1 MLRKLATKPENDK
14 FKKHHVVMPIIEYLS
29 LIRFIYLSERGFMPQ
44 APLISK
50 IRCYNPN
57 KTKSRVCNRNHL
69 IYIGTREGVDLSA
82 TESHIE
88 NMDDGKITVQSANDL
103 YAHYIAER
111 PLSHGLF
118 GNIDVS
124 DINQVA
130 NQLAD
135 LTAQG
140 KVIYRGIVS
149 LSEADALQLGYTQ
162 KENWVNFMRATLPD
176 VARVFNIPIDQLR
189 WTAAVHMEQSHPHC
203 HYMFWSE
210 GACVTD
216 PYIHTSKQNQ
226 CRELLS
232 KEMFKAERE
241 QELLNKTMQRDL
253 ILDLGKDILNDNM
266 DKITKVKN
274 ASQIMGRID
283 NATLGKYGQAL
294 IRLSAKLPEHGRLS
308 YQYLP
313 PETKQAVDCFIS
325 DILKQHELST
335 QYNAFLKTIDNI
347 SATYSASPKHAE
359 TNRQIADEDL
369 RKRLANAALKC
380 CSKLIHEQNIF
391 DHYIDRTIY
400 LSENQPD
407 ISSGAFTAPH
417 DNSPAMDQD
426 PDIVSVS
433 FDPDDRI
440 PHADIAS
447 TSMEPTIDHT
457 LHLPADAHHY
467 VYKYTDNYKAAM
479 NYIYNK
485 ADHDI
490 AKAVPLLQEEANQN
504 NLLACIELG
513 KLYKAKLIPG
523 IDQEKSLATGDA
535 YYRHA
540 VTGLQTLIAN
550 AKEPSTSKEI
560 KFQETLYY
568 KLGKLYERG
577 NGTDISVEKAQSCY
591 QAAAHNKYAQYA
603 LGSMYLYEKI
613 ESFTAENKNELMKKG
628 LSYIKASADQSF
640 AYAAYTY
647 AKNAD
652 IVNMP
657 AETQS
662 YYYNA
667 ALQEFEKML
676 EDRAEDNLLYRIGT
690 MYYSGHGTPA
700 DPGKAYDYFVKAAE
714 FKNVHAQYALGKT
727 YADPES
733 SHYDLDKAIKYFEL
747 SQEQGNTYATYELG
761 KIYLD
766 QDKSHYDA
774 AKGISYLEA
783 VKEDNVYALTRLGK
797 IYLTGI
803 PDINPD
809 IEKALSYLKEAAEK
823 GNDNAQYALGKIYL
837 DNESDYY
844 DPEKGIKLLESIKDK
859 NMYALA
865 KLGNVYLWGKH
876 PGIDQDVEK
885 GLSYLKEAAEKGN
898 EYAQTSIDIYNDVQH
913 NRGINFAIGAGYKC
927 FRILFSTLGSA
938 RQSQQA
944 YAADQIY
951 RSLSKAAQK
960 SRRTEQGKYV
970 DQDVT

>member
-1 MLRKLATKPENDK
+1 MLRKLATKLENDK
-14 FKKHHVVMPIIEYLS
+14 FKKHHVVT
-29 LIRFIYLSERGFMPQ
+29 LIQVYLSERGFMPQ

-88 NMDDGKITVQSANDL
+88 NMDDNRITEQSANDL

-118 GNIDVS
+118 GNFDVS
-124 DINQVA
+124 DINHVA

-135 LTAQG
+135 LTAHG

-149 LSEADALQLGYTQ
+149 LSEADAMQLGYTQ
-162 KENWVNFMRATLPD
+162 KENWVNFMRATIPD

-369 RKRLANAALKC
+369 RKRLANATLKC
-380 CSKLIHEQNIF
+380 CSKLIREQNIF

-407 ISSGAFTAPH
+407 ISSGAFTAPQ
-417 DNSPAMDQD
+417 DNSPAMDPD
-426 PDIVSVS
+426 PGIVSVS
-433 FDPDDRI
+433 FDPDEQI
-440 PHADIAS
+440 PHVDIYS
-447 TSMEPTIDHT
+447 TGMEPTIDHT

-467 VYKYTDNYKAAM
+467 VYKYTDDYKAAM

-490 AKAVPLLQEEANQN
+490 TKAVPLLQKEAIQN
-504 NLLACIELG
+504 NLLACMELG
-513 KLYKAKLIPG
+513 KLYKANLISG
-523 IDQEKSLATGDA
+523 IDQEKSLATGEA

-540 VTGLQTLIAN
+540 VTGLQSLIAN
-550 AKEPSTSKEI
+550 EKEPSTPKES

-628 LSYIKASADQSF
+628 LSYIKASADQGF

-647 AKNAD
+647 AKNAN
-652 IVNMP
+652 IVNMST
-657 AETQS
+657 ETQS

-700 DPGKAYDYFVKAAE
+700 DPDKAYDYFVKAAE

-803 PDINPD
+803 PDIDPD

-876 PGIDQDVEK
+876 PSIDQDTEK

-898 EYAQTSIDIYNDVQH
+898 EYAQASIDIYNDVQH
-913 NRGINFAIGAGYKC
+913 NRGINFAIGAGYRC

-960 SRRTEQGKYV
+960 ARRTEHGKYV
-970 DQDVT
+970 DQDIT

>member
-1 MLRKLATKPENDK
+1 
-14 FKKHHVVMPIIEYLS
+14 
-29 LIRFIYLSERGFMPQ
+29 MPQ

-69 IYIGTREGVDLSA
+69 IYIGTREGVDLSSV
-82 TESHIE
+82 EYHIE
-88 NMDDGKITVQSANDL
+88 NMDDNRITKQSANDL

-118 GNIDVS
+118 GNFDVS

-162 KENWVNFMRATLPD
+162 KENWVNFMRATIPD

-210 GACVTD
+210 GTCVTD

-266 DKITKVKN
+266 DKITIAKN

-369 RKRLANAALKC
+369 RKRLANATLKC
-380 CSKLIHEQNIF
+380 CSKLIREQKIF

-407 ISSGAFTAPH
+407 ISSGAFTAPQ
-417 DNSPAMDQD
+417 DNSPAMDQES
-426 PDIVSVS
+426 DIVSVS
-433 FDPDDRI
+433 FDPDDQI
-440 PHADIAS
+440 PLADIDS
-447 TSMEPTIDHT
+447 TGMEPTIDHT

-467 VYKYTDNYKAAM
+467 VYKYTDDYKAAM

-490 AKAVPLLQEEANQN
+490 TKAVPLLQKEAIQN
-504 NLLACIELG
+504 NLLACMELG
-513 KLYKAKLIPG
+513 KLYKANLIPG

-540 VTGLQTLIAN
+540 VTGLQSLIAN
-550 AKEPSTSKEI
+550 AKEPSTPKES

-591 QAAAHNKYAQYA
+591 HTAAHNKYAQYA

-628 LSYIKASADQSF
+628 LSYIKASADQGF

-652 IVNMP
+652 IVNMST
-657 AETQS
+657 EMQS

-700 DPGKAYDYFVKAAE
+700 DPDKAYDYFVKAAE

-898 EYAQTSIDIYNDVQH
+898 EYAQASIDIYNDVQH
-913 NRGINFAIGAGYKC
+913 NRGINFAIGAGYRC

-960 SRRTEQGKYV
+960 ARRTEHGKYV
-970 DQDVT
+970 DQDIT

>member
-1 MLRKLATKPENDK
+1 
-14 FKKHHVVMPIIEYLS
+14 
-29 LIRFIYLSERGFMPQ
+29 MPQ

-88 NMDDGKITVQSANDL
+88 NMDDGKITEQSANDL

-118 GNIDVS
+118 GNFDVS
-124 DINQVA
+124 DINHVA

-149 LSEADALQLGYTQ
+149 LSEADAMQLGYTQ
-162 KENWVNFMRATLPD
+162 KENWVNFMRATIPD

-266 DKITKVKN
+266 DKITIAKN

-369 RKRLANAALKC
+369 RKRLANATLKC
-380 CSKLIHEQNIF
+380 CSKLIREQNIF
-391 DHYIDRTIY
+391 EHYIDRTIY

-407 ISSGAFTAPH
+407 ISSGAFTAPQ
-417 DNSPAMDQD
+417 DNSPAMDPD
-426 PDIVSVS
+426 PGIVSVS
-433 FDPDDRI
+433 FDPDEQI
-440 PHADIAS
+440 PHVDIYS
-447 TSMEPTIDHT
+447 TGMEPTIDHT

-467 VYKYTDNYKAAM
+467 VYKYTDDYKAAM

-490 AKAVPLLQEEANQN
+490 TKAVPLLQKEAIQN
-504 NLLACIELG
+504 NLLACMELG
-513 KLYKAKLIPG
+513 KLYKANLIPG

-540 VTGLQTLIAN
+540 VTGLQSLIAN
-550 AKEPSTSKEI
+550 AKEPSTPKES

-568 KLGKLYERG
+568 KIGKLYERG

-628 LSYIKASADQSF
+628 LSYIKASADQGF

-652 IVNMP
+652 IVNMST
-657 AETQS
+657 EMQS

-700 DPGKAYDYFVKAAE
+700 DPDKAYDYFVKAAE

-761 KIYLD
+761 KIYL
-766 QDKSHYDA
+766 
-774 AKGISYLEA
+774 
-783 VKEDNVYALTRLGK
+783 
-797 IYLTGI
+797 TGI

-823 GNDNAQYALGKIYL
+823 GNDNAQYTLGKYYMDPESDHYDLKTAYGYLQSAYSQGNEFATYALGKIYL

-898 EYAQTSIDIYNDVQH
+898 EYAQASIDIYNDVQH
-913 NRGINFAIGAGYKC
+913 NRGINFAIGAGYRC

-960 SRRTEQGKYV
+960 ARRTEHGKYV
-970 DQDVT
+970 DQDIT

>member
-1 MLRKLATKPENDK
+1 
-14 FKKHHVVMPIIEYLS
+14 
-29 LIRFIYLSERGFMPQ
+29 MPQ

-88 NMDDGKITVQSANDL
+88 NMDDGKITEQSANDL
-103 YAHYIAER
+103 YARYIAER

-118 GNIDVS
+118 GNFDVS
-124 DINQVA
+124 DINHVA

-149 LSEADALQLGYTQ
+149 LSEADAMQLGYTQ
-162 KENWVNFMRATLPD
+162 KENWVNFMRATIPD

-266 DKITKVKN
+266 DKITIAKN

-369 RKRLANAALKC
+369 RKRLANATLKC
-380 CSKLIHEQNIF
+380 CSKLIREQNIF

-407 ISSGAFTAPH
+407 ISSGAFTAPQ
-417 DNSPAMDQD
+417 DNSPAMYQD
-426 PDIVSVS
+426 SDIVSVS
-433 FDPDDRI
+433 FDPDDQI
-440 PHADIAS
+440 PLADIDS
-447 TSMEPTIDHT
+447 TGMEPTIDHT

-467 VYKYTDNYKAAM
+467 VYKYTDDYKAAM

-490 AKAVPLLQEEANQN
+490 TKAVPLLQKEAIQN
-504 NLLACIELG
+504 NLLACMELG
-513 KLYKAKLIPG
+513 KLYKANLIPG

-540 VTGLQTLIAN
+540 VTGLQSLIAN
-550 AKEPSTSKEI
+550 AKEPSTPKES

-577 NGTDISVEKAQSCY
+577 NGTDISAEKAQSCY
-591 QAAAHNKYAQYA
+591 HAAAHNKYAQYA

-613 ESFTAENKNELMKKG
+613 ESFTAENKNELMEKG
-628 LSYIKASADQSF
+628 LAYIKASADQGF

-652 IVNMP
+652 IVNMST
-657 AETQS
+657 ETQS

-667 ALQEFEKML
+667 ALREFEKML
-676 EDRAEDNLLYRIGT
+676 EDRAEDNLLYRVGT
-690 MYYSGHGTPA
+690 MYYAGHGTPA
-700 DPGKAYDYFVKAAE
+700 DPDKAFDYFVKAAE

-774 AKGISYLEA
+774 AKGISCLEA

-809 IEKALSYLKEAAEK
+809 IEKALSYLKNAAEK
-823 GNDNAQYALGKIYL
+823 GYDNAQYTLGKYYM
-837 DNESDYY
+837 DPESDHY
-844 DPEKGIKLLESIKDK
+844 DPKKGIKLLESIKDK
-859 NMYALA
+859 NIYALA

-876 PGIDQDVEK
+876 PGIDQDTEK

-898 EYAQTSIDIYNDVQH
+898 EYAQASIDIYNDVQH
-913 NRGINFAIGAGYKC
+913 NRGINFAIGAGYRC

-960 SRRTEQGKYV
+960 ARRTEQGKYV
-970 DQDVT
+970 DQDIT

>member
-1 MLRKLATKPENDK
+1 
-14 FKKHHVVMPIIEYLS
+14 
-29 LIRFIYLSERGFMPQ
+29 MPQ

-69 IYIGTREGVDLSA
+69 IYIGTREGVDLSSV
-82 TESHIE
+82 EYHIE
-88 NMDDGKITVQSANDL
+88 NMDDNRITKQSANDL

-118 GNIDVS
+118 GNFDVS

-162 KENWVNFMRATLPD
+162 KENWVNFMRATIPD

-210 GACVTD
+210 GTCVTD

-266 DKITKVKN
+266 DKITIAKN

-369 RKRLANAALKC
+369 RKRLANATLKC
-380 CSKLIHEQNIF
+380 CSKLIREQKIF

-407 ISSGAFTAPH
+407 ISSGAFTAPQ
-417 DNSPAMDQD
+417 DNSPAMDQES
-426 PDIVSVS
+426 DIVSVS
-433 FDPDDRI
+433 FDPDDQI
-440 PHADIAS
+440 PLADIDS
-447 TSMEPTIDHT
+447 TGMEPTIDHT

-467 VYKYTDNYKAAM
+467 VYKYTDDYKAAM

-490 AKAVPLLQEEANQN
+490 TKAVPLLQKEAIQN
-504 NLLACIELG
+504 NLLACMELG
-513 KLYKAKLIPG
+513 KLYKANLIPG

-540 VTGLQTLIAN
+540 VTGLQSLIAN
-550 AKEPSTSKEI
+550 AKEPSTPKES

-591 QAAAHNKYAQYA
+591 HTAAHNKYAQYA

-628 LSYIKASADQSF
+628 LSYIKASADQGF

-647 AKNAD
+647 AKNTD
-652 IVNMP
+652 IVNMST
-657 AETQS
+657 EMQS

-700 DPGKAYDYFVKAAE
+700 DPDKAYDYFVKAAE

-898 EYAQTSIDIYNDVQH
+898 EYAQASIDIYNDVQH
-913 NRGINFAIGAGYKC
+913 NRGINFAIGAGYRC

-960 SRRTEQGKYV
+960 ARRTEHGKYV
-970 DQDVT
+970 DQDIT

>member
-1 MLRKLATKPENDK
+1 
-14 FKKHHVVMPIIEYLS
+14 
-29 LIRFIYLSERGFMPQ
+29 MPQ

-57 KTKSRVCNRNHL
+57 KNKSRVCNRNHL

-82 TESHIE
+82 VENHIE
-88 NMDDGKITVQSANDL
+88 NMDDNRITEQSANDL

-124 DINQVA
+124 DINHVA

-149 LSEADALQLGYTQ
+149 LSEADAMQLGYTQ
-162 KENWVNFMRATLPD
+162 KENWVNFMRATIPD

-266 DKITKVKN
+266 DKITIAKN

-283 NATLGKYGQAL
+283 NDTLGKYGQAL

-369 RKRLANAALKC
+369 RKRLANATLKC
-380 CSKLIHEQNIF
+380 CSKLIREQNIF

-407 ISSGAFTAPH
+407 ISSGAFTAPQ
-417 DNSPAMDQD
+417 DNSPAMDPD
-426 PDIVSVS
+426 PGIVSVS
-433 FDPDDRI
+433 FDPDEQI
-440 PHADIAS
+440 PHVDIYS
-447 TSMEPTIDHT
+447 TGMEPTIDHT

-467 VYKYTDNYKAAM
+467 VYKYTDDYKAAM

-490 AKAVPLLQEEANQN
+490 TKAVPLLQKEAIQN
-504 NLLACIELG
+504 NLLACMELG
-513 KLYKAKLIPG
+513 KLYKANLIPG
-523 IDQEKSLATGDA
+523 IDQEKSLATGNA

-540 VTGLQTLIAN
+540 VTGLQSLIAN
-550 AKEPSTSKEI
+550 AKEPSTPKES

-568 KLGKLYERG
+568 KIGKLYERG

-628 LSYIKASADQSF
+628 LSYIKASADQGF

-652 IVNMP
+652 IVNMST
-657 AETQS
+657 EMQS

-700 DPGKAYDYFVKAAE
+700 DPDKAYDYFVKAAE

-783 VKEDNVYALTRLGK
+783 VKEDNVYAL
-797 IYLTGI
+797 
-803 PDINPD
+803 
-809 IEKALSYLKEAAEK
+809 
-823 GNDNAQYALGKIYL
+823 
-837 DNESDYY
+837 
-844 DPEKGIKLLESIKDK
+844 
-859 NMYALA
+859 A

-885 GLSYLKEAAEKGN
+885 GLSYLKVSAEKGN
-898 EYAQTSIDIYNDVQH
+898 EYAQASIDIYNDVQH
-913 NRGINFAIGAGYKC
+913 NRGINFAIGAGYRC

-960 SRRTEQGKYV
+960 ARRTEHGKYV
-970 DQDVT
+970 DQDIT

>member
-1 MLRKLATKPENDK
+1 MLRKLATKLENDK
-14 FKKHHVVMPIIEYLS
+14 FKKHHVVT
-29 LIRFIYLSERGFMPQ
+29 LIQVYLSERGFMPQ

-88 NMDDGKITVQSANDL
+88 NMDDNRITEQSANDL

-118 GNIDVS
+118 GNFDVS
-124 DINQVA
+124 DINHVA

-149 LSEADALQLGYTQ
+149 LSEADAMQLGYTQ
-162 KENWVNFMRATLPD
+162 KENWVNFMRATIPD

-266 DKITKVKN
+266 DKITIAKN

-369 RKRLANAALKC
+369 RKRLANATLKC
-380 CSKLIHEQNIF
+380 CSKLIREQNIF

-407 ISSGAFTAPH
+407 ISSGAFTAPQ
-417 DNSPAMDQD
+417 DNSPAMDPD
-426 PDIVSVS
+426 PGIVSVS
-433 FDPDDRI
+433 FDPDEQI
-440 PHADIAS
+440 PHVDIYS
-447 TSMEPTIDHT
+447 TGMEPTIDHT

-467 VYKYTDNYKAAM
+467 VYKYTDDYKAAM

-490 AKAVPLLQEEANQN
+490 TKAVPLLQKEAIQN
-504 NLLACIELG
+504 NLLACMELG
-513 KLYKAKLIPG
+513 KLYKANLIPG
-523 IDQEKSLATGDA
+523 IDQEKSLATGNA

-540 VTGLQTLIAN
+540 VTGLQSLIAN
-550 AKEPSTSKEI
+550 AKEPSSPKES

-640 AYAAYTY
+640 GYAAYTY

-652 IVNMP
+652 IVNMST
-657 AETQS
+657 ETQS

-700 DPGKAYDYFVKAAE
+700 DPDKAYDYFVKAAE

-803 PDINPD
+803 PDIDPD

-876 PGIDQDVEK
+876 PSIDQDTEK

-898 EYAQTSIDIYNDVQH
+898 EYAQASIDIYNDVQH
-913 NRGINFAIGAGYKC
+913 NRGINFAIGAGYRC

-960 SRRTEQGKYV
+960 ARRTEHGKYV
-970 DQDVT
+970 DQDIT

>member
-1 MLRKLATKPENDK
+1 
-14 FKKHHVVMPIIEYLS
+14 
-29 LIRFIYLSERGFMPQ
+29 MPQ

-57 KTKSRVCNRNHL
+57 KNKSRVCNRNHL

-82 TESHIE
+82 VENHIE
-88 NMDDGKITVQSANDL
+88 NMDDNRITEQSANDL

-162 KENWVNFMRATLPD
+162 KENWVNFMRAAIPD

-203 HYMFWSE
+203 HYMFWS
-210 GACVTD
+210 ASKCVTD
-216 PYIHTSKQNQ
+216 PYIHTSKQDK
-226 CRELLS
+226 CREILS
-232 KEMFKAERE
+232 KEMFRAERE

-253 ILDLGKDILNDNM
+253 IMDLGKDILNDNT
-266 DKITKVKN
+266 DKIIQGKN
-274 ASQIMGRID
+274 KASQIMGRID
-283 NATLGKYGQAL
+283 NTTLSKYGQEL
-294 IRLSAKLPEHGRLS
+294 IKLSAVLPAKGRLF

-313 PETKQAVDCFIS
+313 PESKLAVDNFVNS
-325 DILKQHELST
+325 ILQQHELST
-335 QYNAFLKTIDNI
+335 QYTAYLKTVDNI
-347 SATYSASPKHAE
+347 SATYSASPKHAD

-369 RKRLANAALKC
+369 RKRLANATLKC
-380 CSKLIHEQNIF
+380 CSKLIREQNIF

-407 ISSGAFTAPH
+407 ISSGAFTAPQ
-417 DNSPAMDQD
+417 DNSPAMDPD
-426 PDIVSVS
+426 PGIVSVS
-433 FDPDDRI
+433 FDPDEQI

-447 TSMEPTIDHT
+447 TGMEPTIDHT

-467 VYKYTDNYKAAM
+467 VYKYTDDYKAAM

-490 AKAVPLLQEEANQN
+490 TKAVPLLQKEAIQN
-504 NLLACIELG
+504 NLLACMELG
-513 KLYKAKLIPG
+513 KLYKANLIPG

-540 VTGLQTLIAN
+540 VTGLQSLIAN
-550 AKEPSTSKEI
+550 AKEPSTPKES

-591 QAAAHNKYAQYA
+591 HAAAHNKYAQYA

-628 LSYIKASADQSF
+628 LSYIKASADQGF

-652 IVNMP
+652 IVNMS

-676 EDRAEDNLLYRIGT
+676 EDRAEDNLLYRVGT

-700 DPGKAYDYFVKAAE
+700 DPDKAYDYFVKAAE

-733 SHYDLDKAIKYFEL
+733 SHYDPDKAIKYFEL

-766 QDKSHYDA
+766 QDSSNYDA
-774 AKGISYLEA
+774 AKGISCLEA
-783 VKEDNVYALTRLGK
+783 VKDDNVYALTRLGK

-809 IEKALSYLKEAAEK
+809 IEKALSFLKSAAEK
-823 GNDNAQYALGKIYL
+823 GYDNAQYTLGKYYMDPESDHYDLKTAYGYLQSAYSQDNEFATYALGKIYL
-837 DNESDYY
+837 DAESDYY
-844 DPEKGIKLLESIKDK
+844 DPKKGIKLLGSIKDK
-859 NMYALA
+859 NIYALA

-876 PGIDQDVEK
+876 PGIDQDTEK

-898 EYAQTSIDIYNDVQH
+898 EYAQASIDIYNDVQH
-913 NRGINFAIGAGYKC
+913 NRGINFAIGAGYRC

-960 SRRTEQGKYV
+960 ARRTEHGKYV
-970 DQDVT
+970 DQDIT